1 MCKKL
6 TLGVLGLVLVGG
18 FLFGGNLIPFVSTA
32 VSKARQ
38 AAKQQVPIEFQID
51 SATRQLNKIDPQ
63 IKLMLHQ
70 IAKEKVAVAR
80 IKRQLSENQES
91 LAASKSQ
98 MLTLKEHLLS
108 GEEFYTAAN
117 AKMYTNAR
125 VEEDLNHRLDLYET
139 AQQTV
144 QSQEQILASRQSS
157 IDAALAKVEEAK
169 ALKRELEVKIENL
182 RARNRVNEVA
192 KQASSID
199 MDNSAIAQV
208 ANTIDDIGAQIDAET
223 EMQQMVPKYFGQIP
237 VDEDSVVS
245 QRSALERMSELFED
259 SSGNEVVTK

>member
-51 SATRQLNKIDPQ
+51 AATRQLQQIDPE

-70 IAKEKVAVAR
+70 IAKEKVAVSR
-80 IKRQLSENQES
+80 LERQLSENQES
-91 LAASKSQ
+91 LTASKNQ
-98 MLTLKEHLLS
+98 MLTLKQHLLS
-108 GEEFYTAAN
+108 GEQFYTAAN
-117 AKMYTNAR
+117 SKVYTNAR
-125 VEEDLNHRLDLYET
+125 VEEDLNHRLDLFET
-139 AQQTV
+139 ARQTV
-144 QSQEQILASRQSS
+144 DSQEQILSSRKAA
-157 IDAALAKVEEAK
+157 IDSAMEKLDEAK
-169 ALKRELEVKIENL
+169 SLQRELQVKIENL

-192 KQASSID
+192 KTASSID
-199 MDNSAIAQV
+199 MDNSQLAKA
-208 ANTIDDIGAQIDAET
+208 ANMIDDIGAQIDAEA

-245 QRSALERMSELFED
+245 QRSALERMTELFGD
-259 SSGNEVVTK
+259 STGNEVVTK